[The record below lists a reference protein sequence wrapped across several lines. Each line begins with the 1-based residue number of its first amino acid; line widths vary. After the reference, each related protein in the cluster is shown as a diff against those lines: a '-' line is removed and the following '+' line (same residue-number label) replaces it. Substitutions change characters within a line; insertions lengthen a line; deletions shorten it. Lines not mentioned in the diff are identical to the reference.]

1 MPGLKSWPEPVPV
14 VLVRAPE
21 QARLRPSTP
30 SPMYACAALERW
42 QPLIASPLG
51 VSQ

>member
-14 VLVRAPE
+14 VPVRAPE
-21 QARLRPSTP
+21 QARLRPVTP
-30 SPMYACAALERW
+30 PPMYACAALERW
-42 QPLIASPLG
+42 QPRIASPVG